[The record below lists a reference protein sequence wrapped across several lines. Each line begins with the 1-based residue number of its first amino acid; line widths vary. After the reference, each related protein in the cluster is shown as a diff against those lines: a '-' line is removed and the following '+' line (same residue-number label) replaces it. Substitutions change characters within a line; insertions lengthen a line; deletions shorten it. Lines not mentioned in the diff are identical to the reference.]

1 MTYLEKEKAKLEK
14 KIDELKEKEDE
25 AFLNYQD
32 TGYTKYENQRYKY
45 EHEAEEISRFLYA
58 QENSE
63 RYKNEVLEYQK
74 FIEGLKKKIADLKK
88 DYPAK
93 IYPDIDNILGRVYS
107 HIINNEP

>member
-14 KIDELKEKEDE
+14 KIAELDEKERE
-25 AFLNYQD
+25 AFMSYQD
-32 TGYTKYENQRYKY
+32 SGYVRYENQRYKY

-58 QENSE
+58 QENAE
-63 RYKNEVLEYQK
+63 KYKKDVREYQK
-74 FIEGLKKKIADLKK
+74 FIEGLKKKITDLKR

-107 HIINNEP
+107 YILQEEP

>member
-1 MTYLEKEKAKLEK
+1 MTYLEKEKVKLEK
-14 KIDELKEKEDE
+14 KIVELGEKEEE

-45 EHEAEEISRFLYA
+45 EHEAEEISKFLYA
-58 QENSE
+58 QENAE
-63 RYKNEVLEYQK
+63 DYKRKLREYQN

-107 HIINNEP
+107 YILQEEP

>member
-1 MTYLEKEKAKLEK
+1 MTYLEKEKVKLEK
-14 KIDELKEKEDE
+14 KIVELGEKEEE

-32 TGYTKYENQRYKY
+32 TGYAKYENQRYKY
-45 EHEAEEISRFLYA
+45 EHEAEEISKFLYA
-58 QENSE
+58 QENAE
-63 RYKNEVLEYQK
+63 DYKRKLREYQN

-107 HIINNEP
+107 YILQEEP